1 MVSKK
6 SIPIKWYTVV
16 SFTVVVIVITMF
28 VRIPLPSG
36 GYFNFGDVVVVFA
49 GLMLGKFGGAIVGG
63 IGSAFADILGGFAI
77 FSPLTLFAKGFE
89 GFLSGFAKNK
99 KGLIFWILP
108 GIAVISMVGIYFVG
122 EIFMP
127 AIKLQGAILEI
138 LPNSIQAVGGY
149 IGGVLLFK
157 IYSRVAD

>member
-1 MVSKK
+1 MESEKSK
-6 SIPIKWYTVV
+6 SIKWYTIV
-16 SFTVVVIVITMF
+16 SFTVVVLVITMF

-36 GYFNFGDVVVVFA
+36 GYFNFGDVAVVFA

-63 IGSAFADILGGFAI
+63 LGSALADILGGFAI
-77 FSPLTLFAKGFE
+77 FSPLTLLAKGFE
-89 GFLSGFAKNK
+89 GLLSGFAKNK
-99 KGLIFWILP
+99 AGFVFWILP
-108 GIAVISMVGIYFVG
+108 GFAVLSMVGIYFFG

-138 LPNSIQAVGGY
+138 LPNSIQAIGGY